1 MKFVISGKNVEVTDT
16 LYAAVESRLGKLDRY
31 FSPETKCIVTLSL
44 PLIRTTFTFSFSDV
58 TGLKCSLATPL

>member
-44 PLIRTTFTFSFSDV
+44 EKDRQKAV
-58 TGLKCSLATPL
+58 SLFP